1 VGEPKSPSRSGKA
14 VKKDFFGLT
23 QDQIVRY
30 SRQLILKEVGGRGQ
44 RKLMESKVL
53 IVGAGGLGSPAAL
66 YLAAAGVGRIGIADS
81 DRVDLSNLQRQVI
94 HSTKSLGMPKA
105 ESAKETIQALNPEV
119 EVTTIE
125 ERLDSGNALKILKGW
140 DFVIDGSDN
149 FPTKFLINDA
159 CVLKDIPF
167 SHAGVLRFIGM
178 TTTVIPH
185 RGPCYRCL
193 IKEAPPPGA
202 VPTCQE
208 AGVLGTVPGVMGA
221 IQATE
226 AIKFLIGAGNLLVGR
241 VLYFDALNL
250 RFDQF
255 ELKRNPRCPSCGD
268 KPLIRDLSQVDYGT
282 FCRVRQNARGKG

>member
-1 VGEPKSPSRSGKA
+1 VGEPKSPSRSEKA

>member
-1 VGEPKSPSRSGKA
+1 M
-14 VKKDFFGLT
+14 T

>member
-1 VGEPKSPSRSGKA
+1 MGEPKGPSRSGKA